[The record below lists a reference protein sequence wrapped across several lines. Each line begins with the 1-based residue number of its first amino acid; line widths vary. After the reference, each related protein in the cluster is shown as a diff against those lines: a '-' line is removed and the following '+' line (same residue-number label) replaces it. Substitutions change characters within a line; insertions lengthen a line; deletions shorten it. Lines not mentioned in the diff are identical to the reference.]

1 MLYNRFILGQ
11 IEEDVSKM
19 SNTNVSNDTNMSKSA
34 AKRNKRKQEAAALK
48 RKNQSRKII
57 ITAVVAFVCVVLVW
71 AIASEIIFKLTKT
84 EPSNNFSA
92 LLTEEGKI
100 EGINADKLTK
110 DKGYESLVVPAS
122 EIEFTD
128 EEVEAEIKTLLESN
142 QALNKDTTVAVADGD
157 KINLD
162 YVGYMDGVAF
172 EGGNTK
178 GNGATLTIGSGQYI
192 GDFETQL
199 IGTHPGDEVTVN
211 VTFPDN
217 YPKNP
222 DYAGKE
228 ATFEVVV
235 NGIYYT
241 PEFDDAFV
249 AEHLSEDAGTAE
261 EYKTF
266 LKESN
271 YQANLEEY
279 LGSYIA
285 NNAEISSYP
294 DDYVKELMAI
304 QRYVDESNYKYY
316 NDYYSQALGS
326 KLYNDFEDYTGM
338 SEKKYEKE
346 LKKMAK
352 LAAAT
357 NITYEYLYDKYNL
370 TVSDETYAEVV
381 EMYGTD
387 AETIYGKPYLMQ
399 AAIKETVVAYL
410 STVVTIQ

>member
-1 MLYNRFILGQ
+1 MLL
-11 IEEDVSKM
+11 
-19 SNTNVSNDTNMSKSA
+19 
-34 AKRNKRKQEAAALK
+34 LK
-48 RKNQSRKII
+48 
-57 ITAVVAFVCVVLVW
+57 VVTQK
-71 AIASEIIFKLTKT
+71 E
-84 EPSNNFSA
+84 
-92 LLTEEGKI
+92 
-100 EGINADKLTK
+100 
-110 DKGYESLVVPAS
+110 
-122 EIEFTD
+122 
-128 EEVEAEIKTLLESN
+128 
-142 QALNKDTTVAVADGD
+142 
-157 KINLD
+157 
-162 YVGYMDGVAF
+162 
-172 EGGNTK
+172 
-178 GNGATLTIGSGQYI
+178 TLTIGSGQYI

-217 YPKNP
+217 YPNNP
-222 DYAGKE
+222 DYSGKE

-387 AETIYGKPYLMQ
+387 AENIYGKPYLMQ